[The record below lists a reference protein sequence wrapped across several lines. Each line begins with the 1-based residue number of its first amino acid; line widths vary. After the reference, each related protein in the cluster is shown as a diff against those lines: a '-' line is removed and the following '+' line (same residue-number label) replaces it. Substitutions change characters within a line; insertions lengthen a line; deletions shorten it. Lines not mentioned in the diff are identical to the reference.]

1 MSIQIFAL
9 ISTLLSL
16 LILLVI
22 FGILAFLRKNGKS
35 DIRQSRITFII
46 ASFIVPIFVTVVFV
60 VAAIIAQHFFHYPIP
75 VGKRGGG
82 VFLILIVS
90 VVTSVITVILL
101 VSRIKHTW
109 ED

>member
-9 ISTLLSL
+9 ISALLSL

-22 FGILAFLRKNGKS
+22 FGILAVRRKNGKS
-35 DIRQSRITFII
+35 DIRQSRITFVI
-46 ASFIVPIFVTVVFV
+46 ASFIVPIFIIVVFV
-60 VAAIIAQHFFHYPIP
+60 VSAIVAQHFFNYPVP
-75 VGKRGGG
+75 VGQRGGG

-101 VSRIKHTW
+101 ISRIKHKW